1 MRRNLFPL
9 QNGKA
14 IHLQGASY
22 DGAALDFSMLAL
34 LTHTELLEATDPES
48 DLVVMPIGS
57 KIPAGAFLS
66 YGSKS
71 LQLVYEPELRQFRLY
86 FLRENLPDSELYRVY
101 LWQISVICSCIAALL
116 RGKPVLPVHCGM
128 LEHDGKA
135 LLLCGESGMGKSTTC
150 RRWRESGG
158 VAIADDMVL
167 LEFTESSGILVHRL
181 PTWSA
186 CRESLDGRSYPY
198 DPPLNLKHVFAL
210 SRSKEDQ
217 EYVKTIPGSEFYAQ
231 VYRCVFFHCVKI
243 MTSLPEEYQR
253 SGALRLR
260 EQTERLLAEFPA
272 RGLFAHLDGD
282 IRSTLKDYL

>member
-1 MRRNLFPL
+1 MTANLLPL
-9 QNGKA
+9 YTGGA
-14 IHLQGASY
+14 LRIQGIY
-22 DGAALDFSMLAL
+22 DGSALDFSVLARL
-34 LTHTELLEATDPES
+34 MHTELESIENANGEVCLMCPGSPVPADALRTFGSRNLQTVFDPERCQFHFYLRNGYPATD
-48 DLVVMPIGS
+48 
-57 KIPAGAFLS
+57 
-66 YGSKS
+66 
-71 LQLVYEPELRQFRLY
+71 RLFGIY
-86 FLRENLPDSELYRVY
+86 I
-101 LWQISVICSCIAALL
+101 WQISVICSCIAALL

-272 RGLFAHLDGD
+272 QGLFAHLDGD